1 MPFLGPNISA
11 LVRKHDLAA
20 LLKLLQRDDVH
31 VRREVI
37 RALGDLG
44 DRAAVPA
51 LTAILANDRPR
62 VSEQIDAAE
71 ALGKI
76 ADPAAVD
83 AMMRANAASIT
94 REKAAI
100 EEATAPKENRY
111 RPGFYINQISA
122 DEYTLR
128 THIANA
134 LSQVGTV
141 PALAALFEMLA
152 NESGWM
158 EGTARESISQAI
170 ARMLKRDDTAQA
182 QFLLATLTHAA
193 PIARKWAAYY
203 LRNFSGAEIV
213 KALMDVAW
221 NEKEEFGVRQDAL
234 GTLGRIADEK
244 NLPDLDE
251 LARSANRVI
260 TRLASD
266 AAIEIRSRMDSPRAT
281 TGVFQ

>member
-11 LVRKHDLAA
+11 LVHKRDLAA
-20 LLKLLQRDDVH
+20 LLKILQRDDVH
-31 VRREVI
+31 ARREVI

-51 LTAILANDRPR
+51 LTAILASDRPR
-62 VSEQIDAAE
+62 VPEQIDAAE

-76 ADPAAVD
+76 ADPAAVE

-100 EEATAPKENRY
+100 EEATAPKDNRY

-128 THIANA
+128 SHIAQA
-134 LSQVGTV
+134 FSQIGDAH
-141 PALAALFEMLA
+141 ALAALFEMLA

-158 EGTARESISQAI
+158 EGTARESITQAI
-170 ARMLKRDDTAQA
+170 ARTLQRDDESHPRI
-182 QFLLATLTHAA
+182 LLERLTHASLM
-193 PIARKWAAYY
+193 ARKWAAYY
-203 LRNFSGAEIV
+203 LRNFPSAECV

-221 NEKEEFGVRQDAL
+221 NDKEEFTVREDAL
-234 GTLGRIADEK
+234 GSLGKIADEK

-251 LARSANRVI
+251 LAQSGNRI
-260 TRLASD
+260 IARLASH
-266 AAIEIRSRMDSPRAT
+266 AAIEIRQRRQLPYEQT
-281 TGVFQ
+281 